1 MERPMTPVSSK
12 ILFGTAGV
20 PHSSSGQST
29 VSGIETIHKLGLDC
43 LEIMFVK
50 GVKMGHDTAHKI
62 RQKASEL
69 GVSISAHA
77 PYYINLNS
85 PERGI
90 RLAGQEQ
97 LLNSAR
103 LAALCG
109 AKNII
114 FHAGYYGMFTP
125 EKTFD
130 TIEHSLKEIVSILR
144 SERNFITLRV
154 ETMGKRSQFGSLEE
168 VLFLCRDIEGVLPCL
183 DFSHMLAREGAANS
197 YLHFHRT
204 LKKLERKLGRAA
216 VKNIHI
222 HVSGIHYGAK
232 GELKHLNFQES
243 SFRYDDWIQAL
254 RDAEAEG
261 TVICESPNL
270 ETDAL
275 MLKNLYESYSIK
287 TV

>member
-1 MERPMTPVSSK
+1 MTPAFSK

-20 PHSSSGQST
+20 PHSSPGQST
-29 VSGIETIHKLGLDC
+29 LSGIECISGLGLDC

-69 GVSISAHA
+69 RVAVSAHA
-77 PYYINLNS
+77 PYYINFNS
-85 PERGI
+85 PERGQ
-90 RLAGQEQ
+90 RLASQER

-109 AKNII
+109 AKNIV
-114 FHAGYYGMFTP
+114 FHAGYYGTSTP
-125 EKTFD
+125 QKAYE
-130 TIEHSLKEIVSILR
+130 TIKQNLREIVSILR

-154 ETMGKRSQFGSLEE
+154 ETMGKSSQFGSLEE
-168 VLFLCRDIEGVLPCL
+168 VLFLCRDVEGVLPCL
-183 DFSHMLAREGAANS
+183 DFSHMFAREGAANS
-197 YLHFHRT
+197 YLHFHRI
-204 LKKLERKLGRAA
+204 LNKLEKKLGKPA

-222 HVSGIHYGAK
+222 HVSGIHFGAK

-243 SFRYDDWIQAL
+243 SFRYDDWVQAL

-275 MLKNLYESYSIK
+275 MLKNLYESYSLK
-287 TV
+287 SV

>member
-1 MERPMTPVSSK
+1 MTPASSK

-69 GVSISAHA
+69 GVFVSAHA

-85 PERGI
+85 PERGM
-90 RLAGQEQ
+90 RLASQEQ

-109 AKNII
+109 AKSII

-130 TIEHSLKEIVSILR
+130 TIGHSLKEIVSILR

-154 ETMGKRSQFGSLEE
+154 ETMGKKSQFGSLEE

-183 DFSHMLAREGAANS
+183 DFSHMFAREGAANS

-275 MLKNLYESYSIK
+275 MLKNLYDSYSIK